1 MKKILALL
9 IISISITATVGAEE
23 IVWEDEAVA
32 EETYAECVFEEDQ
45 PISENQVV
53 GEPEDVFEDTEIVE
67 NITDEETVFDEVS
80 FDENSEEQEET
91 VDESVFEELYV
102 TEEVVSDES
111 TVAASSPQ
119 GNEGLVYTGEPQ
131 DLIDYQEGWL
141 YSLDGETYTSEIP
154 TGINAGTYTVYMKED
169 KEENEEAIPISITVT
184 IAKADVIFTP
194 PMANTSA

>member
-9 IISISITATVGAEE
+9 LISISITATVGAEE

-67 NITDEETVFDEVS
+67 ETTDEETVFDEVS

-91 VDESVFEELYV
+91 VEESVFEELYV
-102 TEEVVSDES
+102 TDVTEELTSES
-111 TVAASSPQ
+111 AASSQ

-154 TGINAGTYTVYMKED
+154 TGINAGTYTIYMMEE
-169 KEENEEAIPISITVT
+169 KEENEDAVPISITVT

>member
-9 IISISITATVGAEE
+9 ILSISLVATVGAEE

-32 EETYAECVFEEDQ
+32 EETYAESVFEEDQ
-45 PISENQVV
+45 IISE
-53 GEPEDVFEDTEIVE
+53 ERECDLDYVFEDSEIVE
-67 NITDEETVFDEVS
+67 ETSDEETVFDEVS